1 MVPGGTV
8 LSVDF
13 PFQSVQRL
21 GRMAEVAGLEM
32 LQAELEADVA
42 ADSMCWA
49 DTVPSFEPC

>member
-1 MVPGGTV
+1 MVLGGTV

-21 GRMAEVAGLEM
+21 GRMAEVAGLET

-42 ADSMCWA
+42 ADSRCWA
-49 DTVPSFEPC
+49 DTQSNC